1 MMGKKKERGSVKRF
15 YPKIQTMHEQGM
27 SAQEIGDALNL
38 GRKTIHNVISSL
50 GLSQKRNLID
60 ESTLVFAD
68 NKPPV
73 LEKVV
78 IDGKLYTDITPIFA
92 PR

>member
-1 MMGKKKERGSVKRF
+1 MKKVKGSVKKF
-15 YPKIQTMHEQGM
+15 YPQIQAMHEQGM

-38 GRKTIHNVISSL
+38 GRQTINNVISSL
-50 GLSQKRNLID
+50 GLSKRRSLID
-60 ESTLVFAD
+60 ESTLTYAD

-73 LEKVV
+73 LEKV
-78 IDGKLYTDITPIFA
+78 IIGGKLYTDITPIFA